1 MLQLTRKYNKKKN
14 FKGKYNNK
22 KVFKEKFIS
31 ITLAFPIPIHFKNH
45 TLKYDANLVIH
56 EIDSSSKIFIN
67 DNELYNKY
75 LN

>member
-1 MLQLTRKYNKKKN
+1 MLQLTRKNSNKKN
-14 FKGKYNNK
+14 FKRKYNNK
-22 KVFKEKFIS
+22 KVFKEKS
-31 ITLAFPIPIHFKNH
+31 ITLAFPIPVHFKNH
-45 TLKYDANLVIH
+45 TLKYDANLFIH